1 VLILAWLLVRGFGRL
16 VLAIGDDLL
25 VLAGMRWRASMGRTR
40 WR

>member
-1 VLILAWLLVRGFGRL
+1 VLILAWLVVRGIASL

-25 VLAGMRWRASMGRTR
+25 VLARLRWRASMGRTR